1 MQLAFAGAEVAL
13 DATVIEVVPPL
24 PENDSRLDHPAM
36 ACAHT
41 LPSHSA
47 TITTPPFYRRKLPFR
62 VVARLDLV
70 IYVKARWKSTRSQ
83 EPERPSKTVFF
94 ISANPQAVRERL
106 LVTATE
112 SGVDV

>member
-1 MQLAFAGAEVAL
+1 MRSYFTFAF
-13 DATVIEVVPPL
+13 
-24 PENDSRLDHPAM
+24 SQ
-36 ACAHT
+36 
-41 LPSHSA
+41 